1 MTTSTKNPW
10 VAAGLSLAPGLGQLY
25 NGQRAKAW
33 VLCGA
38 CLALVLATTW
48 LAGISRVTAA
58 LALFVVWT
66 SAIVDAYKT
75 AQMSG
80 RPLDWYYRRPYV
92 VAMLLLLGPVALPLL
107 WRSPHFSAAAR
118 WTWTTVVLGA
128 VLLFL
133 ATPYLINRLLQQMP
147 ELDAILRQ
155 SGVQL

>member
-10 VAAGLSLAPGLGQLY
+10 MAAGLSLVPGLGQLY
-25 NGQRAKAW
+25 NGQRTKAW

-38 CLALVLATTW
+38 CLALVLGTTW
-48 LAGISRVTAA
+48 LAGVSRLTAA

-66 SAIVDAYKT
+66 SALVDAYKT

-80 RPLDWYYRRPYV
+80 QPLDWYYRRPYV

-107 WRSPHFSAAAR
+107 WRSPHFSAPAR
-118 WTWTTVVLGA
+118 WAWTTVVLGA